1 MAEKPVQGVQPLTT
15 QDEIDVVDV
24 PKGGRAALEQIL
36 KESFEGWYLRH
47 SKGILRDSETVRA
60 AMSSGEPVGLIIL
73 KTLGP
78 GVAYVYYLA
87 VAKAHR
93 RKGVAR
99 SLLNDALR
107 RFRAE
112 GISEVFT
119 SVEEDNTPSAE
130 LFATEGFT
138 RTHFAEVSR
147 RYGPL
152 RTLNMYRLMV
162 AVPGEAL
169 LHKTI
174 G

>member
-1 MAEKPVQGVQPLTT
+1 MAEKPVRGVQPLTT
-15 QDEIDVVDV
+15 QEEVDIVDV
-24 PKGGRAALEQIL
+24 PKGGRPAWERIL
-36 KESFEGWYLRH
+36 NEGSEGCYLRH
-47 SKGILRDSETVRA
+47 SKGTLRDSETVRA

-78 GVAYVYYLA
+78 KIGYVYYIA

-99 SLLNDALR
+99 SLLNDALD

-112 GISEVFT
+112 GMLEVFT
-119 SVEEDNTPSAE
+119 SVEEDNTPSE
-130 LFATEGFT
+130 GLFAAEGFT
-138 RTHFAEVSR
+138 HTSFTEVSR

-152 RTLNMYRLMV
+152 RTLNMYRMMV
-162 AVPGEAL
+162 AVPGEVL
-169 LHKTI
+169 LHKTM